1 MGMIGYG
8 IAAAIGYYAGQPE
21 GRRQLTTL
29 RRQAAE
35 LVRSPEARRLRE
47 HGWDLVGDGALA
59 TRSLAAKVRPRSN
72 ARDGDENVDA
82 TRRGPVLR
90 GRSAGLASTRL
101 RLPIPSPGPLQPA
114 RTGQPGSAPPH
125 PPKSLSPQPPGY
137 LLRRLP
143 EAHGHPFHP
152 RTERKRDQ
160 IPEILCW
167 HPRHRRWQSTS

>member
-21 GRRQLTTL
+21 GRRQLRTL

-35 LVRSPEARRLRE
+35 LARSPEARRLRE

-59 TRSLAAKVRPRSN
+59 TRSLAGKVRPRSN

-90 GRSAGLASTRL
+90 GRSWRRSRPDSAATADPVAGTTPAGADGPAGFSATTPTEDAQSATPGMSARPLAGGTR
-101 RLPIPSPGPLQPA
+101 PPVSP
-114 RTGQPGSAPPH
+114 
-125 PPKSLSPQPPGY
+125 
-137 LLRRLP
+137 
-143 EAHGHPFHP
+143 EN
-152 RTERKRDQ
+152 
-160 IPEILCW
+160 
-167 HPRHRRWQSTS
+167 